1 MGTRVDRIV
10 LIGLRRSGKST
21 VGRLVSDAIGWTLI
35 DTDELVHRITGTSP
49 ADWIRERG
57 LAAFRA
63 AERGAVATLGGA
75 RDAVIATG
83 GGVPLSEENRQIL
96 RPGALIAYLRVDPW
110 ILVGRTLSDPAA
122 ALRPPLAAGSP
133 SEENYV
139 LYRGARRALPE
150 LLRPHR
156 RWRARARRGRRA
168 CPRRVRDREKKSP
181 ELIRPIDR
189 CKWSV
194 VRCRSFQWGLRWGHK
209 PPGSSVR
216 SSCGDEC

>member
-57 LAAFRA
+57 LDAFRA

-75 RDAVIATG
+75 RNAVIATG
-83 GGVPLSEENRQIL
+83 GGVPLLEENRQIL
-96 RPGALIAYLRVDPW
+96 RTGALIAYLRVDPW
-110 ILVGRTLSDPAA
+110 ILAGRTLTDPAA
-122 ALRPPLAAGSP
+122 ALRPQLAAGSP

-139 LYRGARRALPE
+139 LFAERDALYRGFCDLIVDG
-150 LLRPHR
+150 
-156 RWRARARRGRRA
+156 ARAPNEVA
-168 CPRRVRDREKKSP
+168 ARVLDASKIEKKS
-181 ELIRPIDR
+181 L
-189 CKWSV
+189 
-194 VRCRSFQWGLRWGHK
+194 RS
-209 PPGSSVR
+209 
-216 SSCGDEC
+216 